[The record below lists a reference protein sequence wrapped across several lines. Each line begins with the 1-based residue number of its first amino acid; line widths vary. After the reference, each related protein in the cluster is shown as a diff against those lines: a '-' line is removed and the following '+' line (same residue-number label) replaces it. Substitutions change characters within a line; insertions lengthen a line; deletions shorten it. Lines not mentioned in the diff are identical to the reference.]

1 DRGRGDSG
9 QRSFE
14 NPTCDPDPCAVELVR
29 VVDLSDTDDRL
40 KRPELLEDSK
50 SDVRAEKF
58 GEIDAYRLELLARK
72 KGGKPWIAIRA
83 TAFIPVPTTDC
94 GSACP
99 EAVGRASGGIRMKD
113 KTDTNL

>member
-1 DRGRGDSG
+1 
-9 QRSFE
+9 
-14 NPTCDPDPCAVELVR
+14 
-29 VVDLSDTDDRL
+29 
-40 KRPELLEDSK
+40 ELLEDSK